1 MSPSSPRNRKFLKT
15 PSPITS
21 PTKPSS
27 AAELGLSGGSA
38 LGTAGASAGSGFLGM
53 TPELAAELGLSSGA
67 GSGFVG
73 LSPEFAAELG
83 LEGGSGLG
91 IEGAA
96 GDPLA
101 ALEGLDE
108 IANAQ
113 YPGDS
118 QYEIQDLQEQARA
131 TDVKP
136 GSPTSWDTG
145 ESLIPQE
152 LKDAANAINK
162 ARQVYGIGRS
172 LLGGAW
178 LSSARVGRLYRD
190 WETDRKSTRL
200 NSSHSRASRMPSSA

>member
-1 MSPSSPRNRKFLKT
+1 VKVRLQTLLEPHY
-15 PSPITS
+15 
-21 PTKPSS
+21 S
-27 AAELGLSGGSA
+27 AGGLGE
-38 LGTAGASAGSGFLGM
+38 GAS
-53 TPELAAELGLSSGA
+53 
-67 GSGFVG
+67 SGFVG

-83 LEGGSGLG
+83 LEGGSALG
-91 IEGAA
+91 FEGAA

-113 YPGDS
+113 YPGDA

-131 TDVKP
+131 TDVKQ

-172 LLGGAW
+172 LLGGAGGT
-178 LSSARVGRLYRD
+178 AGG
-190 WETDRKSTRL
+190 L
-200 NSSHSRASRMPSSA
+200 NYMPSGYGSGITDLSGGTTGGFDVIKNLTPGLTAAKQDYILSGMPDIQK